1 MTTETNENEWMRVHR
16 LLEQFMDGE
25 TTLDEE
31 RYLGE
36 WLRSH
41 EVDETL
47 RPYKQMFAYFDSG
60 MTSTK
65 APSSPRRALRRMWWK
80 PAVAAASLA
89 VLVGLGITMTNL
101 LPVDDEPLASSTT
114 ASVDTIAL
122 VDTLPTPQP
131 APLTQAAAP
140 ASRQHRAEQRRGQQ
154 AARPLADSR
163 ESRLVKKSDSIEVLH
178 TEASLELA
186 NSEYIAEQIDLQQQ
200 LSQLRMQSQLR
211 AGQRQVSV
219 SLPCQ

>member
-25 TTLDEE
+25 TTLGEE

-60 MTSTK
+60 MTSAK
-65 APSSPRRALRRMWWK
+65 APSPPRRALRHMWWK

-131 APLTQAAAP
+131 ALLTQAAAP
-140 ASRQHRAEQRRGQQ
+140 ASRQHGAEHRRGQT
-154 AARPLADSR
+154 ARPLADSR
-163 ESRLVKKSDSIEVLH
+163 ESRLAKKSDSIEVLH

>member
-1 MTTETNENEWMRVHR
+1 
-16 LLEQFMDGE
+16 
-25 TTLDEE
+25 
-31 RYLGE
+31 
-36 WLRSH
+36 
-41 EVDETL
+41 
-47 RPYKQMFAYFDSG
+47 MFAYFDSG

-163 ESRLVKKSDSIEVLH
+163 ESRLAKKSDSIEVLH